1 MGFWIFG
8 RKEGDFEDRFQR
20 LHETLKLTFS
30 NIREDID
37 RLHKWTEN
45 THENNQDHRLK
56 LREHELRLLKIE
68 NQLNAIVNNMLLRE
82 QAPTPLI
89 ESKKTSMHKE
99 ELPMEEGPEGI
110 KKSEIYSALT
120 KTQLDLFKTI
130 YQIQKQANSN
140 KVSLRSIANLH
151 YPGKPYNSVRSTI
164 SDYLTILHTWG
175 LIKKQRVGKESFV
188 AITKNGLDLI
198 SETKEKKQKIKKK
211 VRD

>member
-1 MGFWIFG
+1 MVFWIFG
-8 RKEGDFEDRFQR
+8 RKESDAEDRFQR

-45 THENNQDHRLK
+45 THENTQDHRLK

-68 NQLNAIVNNMLLRE
+68 NQLNSIVSTMLLRE

-89 ESKKTSMHKE
+89 EEKRNFRLQE
-99 ELPMEEGPEGI
+99 ELPLEEGPERV
-110 KKSEIYSALT
+110 KKSEIFSALT

-151 YPGKPYNSVRSTI
+151 YAGKPYNSVRSTI

-188 AITKNGLDLI
+188 AITKNGLELI
-198 SETKEKKQKIKKK
+198 SETKEKKQKVKKK
-211 VRD
+211 VKS

>member
-1 MGFWIFG
+1 MVFWIFG
-8 RKEGDFEDRFQR
+8 RKESDAEDRFQR

-45 THENNQDHRLK
+45 THENTQDHRLK

-68 NQLNAIVNNMLLRE
+68 NQLNSIVSTMLLRE

-89 ESKKTSMHKE
+89 EEKRNFRLQE
-99 ELPMEEGPEGI
+99 ELPLEEGPERV
-110 KKSEIYSALT
+110 KKSEIFSALT

-151 YPGKPYNSVRSTI
+151 YAGKPYNSVRSTI

-188 AITKNGLDLI
+188 AITKNGLELI

-211 VRD
+211 IKN

>member
-1 MGFWIFG
+1 MVFWLFK
-8 RKEGDFEDRFQR
+8 RKESDTEERFQK
-20 LHETLKLTFS
+20 LHEILKLTFS

-37 RLHKWTEN
+37 RLHKWTED
-45 THENNQDHRLK
+45 TYENNKDHRLK

-89 ESKKTSMHKE
+89 EEKKTSKRQE
-99 ELPMEEGPEGI
+99 ELPLEEGPERV
-110 KKSEIYSALT
+110 KKSEILSALT

-151 YPGKPYNSVRSTI
+151 YAGKPYNSVRSTI

-211 VRD
+211 IRD

>member
-8 RKEGDFEDRFQR
+8 RKDDDFEDRFQR

-45 THENNQDHRLK
+45 THENAQDHRLK

-68 NQLNAIVNNMLLRE
+68 NQLNVVVNNMLLRE

-89 ESKKTSMHKE
+89 EERRNFKRQE
-99 ELPMEEGPEGI
+99 ELPLEEGPEGM
-110 KKSEIYSALT
+110 KKSEIFSALT

-151 YPGKPYNSVRSTI
+151 YAGKPYNSVRSTI

-188 AITKNGLDLI
+188 AITKNGLELI
-198 SETKEKKQKIKKK
+198 SETKEKKQKVKKK
-211 VRD
+211 VKS

>member
-1 MGFWIFG
+1 MVFWLFR
-8 RKEGDFEDRFQR
+8 RKESDTEERFQK
-20 LHETLKLTFS
+20 LHEILKLTFS

-82 QAPTPLI
+82 QVPTPLI
-89 ESKKTSMHKE
+89 EEKRTSKRQE
-99 ELPMEEGPEGI
+99 ELPLEEGPERVQR
-110 KKSEIYSALT
+110 SEIFSALT

-130 YQIQKQANSN
+130 YQIQKQTNSS

-151 YPGKPYNSVRSTI
+151 YSGKPYNSVRSTI
-164 SDYLTILHTWG
+164 SDYLTMLHTWG

-188 AITKNGLDLI
+188 AITKTGMDLI
-198 SETKEKKQKIKKK
+198 SETKEKKQKVKKK
-211 VRD
+211 IKN

>member
-8 RKEGDFEDRFQR
+8 RKDDDFEDRFQR

-45 THENNQDHRLK
+45 THENTQDHRLK

-68 NQLNAIVNNMLLRE
+68 NQLNSIVSTMLLRE

-89 ESKKTSMHKE
+89 EEKRNFRLQE
-99 ELPMEEGPEGI
+99 ELPLEEGPERVQ
-110 KKSEIYSALT
+110 KNEIFSSLT

-130 YQIQKQANSN
+130 YQIQKQTNSN

-151 YPGKPYNSVRSTI
+151 YSGKLYNSVRSTI

-198 SETKEKKQKIKKK
+198 QETKEKRQKIKKK
-211 VRD
+211 VKV